1 MVQENSPTSEARTF
15 DLDEVESPD
24 VVRFGGE
31 TYQMAR
37 GDGLSL
43 RQQAVLRR
51 CRKRF
56 TKLSTIEIPAEDDE
70 REYRALNREVAA
82 IALPKA
88 SADAIATLEDAKLER
103 LVLHFF
109 VRTATRSEM
118 VQVAR
123 ELTAISD
130 VISPASSTSTAATP
144 SAGST

>member
-1 MVQENSPTSEARTF
+1 MVQENRPTSEARTF

-31 TYQMAR
+31 SYQMAR

-56 TKLSTIEIPAEDDE
+56 NGLSTIEIPSEDDE
-70 REYRALNREVAA
+70 REYRTLNREVAA

-88 SADAIATLEDAKLER
+88 SPDAIASLEDTKLER

-123 ELTAISD
+123 ELTVISD
-130 VISPASSTSTAATP
+130 AISPASSTSTAATP